1 MREIPLQINEERTKL
16 FKKWLSTWNK
26 NRIIFPNFFTY
37 HFFMKEL
44 MCVAHSDS
52 EDAVTRTVNVQVSY
66 ADGTSF
72 FECCGLSSFHTL
84 IYKVYLHV
92 ISALRTFV

>member
-1 MREIPLQINEERTKL
+1 MFARRPRRVIKSI
-16 FKKWLSTWNK
+16 
-26 NRIIFPNFFTY
+26 TY
-37 HFFMKEL
+37 HFFVKVL

-66 ADGTSF
+66 ADSTSF
-72 FECCGLSSFHTL
+72 FEPCGLSSFHTL